1 MFWMW
6 VILLLDIFIKLVKIE
21 VFWCLCEILGGQ
33 VCFGKLVCKKL
44 NCVFCQDL
52 VDEVMGEL
60 VLVFDV
66 LVVEGIFC
74 EMMFEELK
82 FKFLS
87 KIEVVCL
94 LELMVKLKVDGVC
107 VLVVYIKV
115 FVVGV
120 LFKLEGGIIVVVF
133 DDFWEVV
140 DVMVVVE
147 GDFDVY
153 DGEESVD

>member
-1 MFWMW
+1 
-6 VILLLDIFIKLVKIE
+6 
-21 VFWCLCEILGGQ
+21 
-33 VCFGKLVCKKL
+33 
-44 NCVFCQDL
+44 
-52 VDEVMGEL
+52 MGEL